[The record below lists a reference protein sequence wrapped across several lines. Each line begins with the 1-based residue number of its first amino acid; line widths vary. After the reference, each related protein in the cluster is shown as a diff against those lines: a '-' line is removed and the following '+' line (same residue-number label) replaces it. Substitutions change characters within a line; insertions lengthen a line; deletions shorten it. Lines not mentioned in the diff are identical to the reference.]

1 MSIPRVSAILV
12 CVLMLSPNLAQ
23 AFNAYGSVRYRTE
36 VVDQQTQ
43 SRTGVANTLRLRA
56 GLVTHPMAGFS
67 ALLEGTGV
75 AEIGPCGYSNPAR
88 PDSRYPTIN
97 DPQNLDLTQAAI
109 RYRPVE
115 PIALRLGRQRIARDN
130 QRFIGPVG
138 FRQTQQTFDAASFS
152 LADYKD
158 WFLDYD
164 YLWQVRRVVGRR
176 AGNGAGAL
184 DSDSHLIHGSYRGIN
199 SWQFTAYA
207 YLFDVE
213 NDAFDLAT
221 YGGWARHTW
230 QQGMVKFAVRG
241 EAAYQRPHREQP
253 VPGSYHYGL
262 LDAQARHGPWM
273 LGLGLEQ
280 LSGDAT
286 GAFQTPFATLHKFQ
300 GATDQ
305 FLTTPRN
312 GVTDGY
318 LQVAYKIGG
327 SPFDVATI
335 SHVRFSGTAHEF
347 RSADGGR
354 HLGREYGLTA
364 ELGFENATRITL
376 QGARYVAGNFSQDTD
391 KLWLSFEAEF

>member
-1 MSIPRVSAILV
+1 
-12 CVLMLSPNLAQ
+12 
-23 AFNAYGSVRYRTE
+23 
-36 VVDQQTQ
+36 
-43 SRTGVANTLRLRA
+43 
-56 GLVTHPMAGFS
+56 
-67 ALLEGTGV
+67 
-75 AEIGPCGYSNPAR
+75 
-88 PDSRYPTIN
+88 
-97 DPQNLDLTQAAI
+97 
-109 RYRPVE
+109 
-115 PIALRLGRQRIARDN
+115 
-130 QRFIGPVG
+130 
-138 FRQTQQTFDAASFS
+138 
-152 LADYKD
+152 
-158 WFLDYD
+158 
-164 YLWQVRRVVGRR
+164 
-176 AGNGAGAL
+176 
-184 DSDSHLIHGSYRGIN
+184 
-199 SWQFTAYA
+199 
-207 YLFDVE
+207 
-213 NDAFDLAT
+213 
-221 YGGWARHTW
+221 
-230 QQGMVKFAVRG
+230 
-241 EAAYQRPHREQP
+241 
-253 VPGSYHYGL
+253 
-262 LDAQARHGPWM
+262 M